1 MADCIRFVGGRLRV
15 EGVLAERIAG
25 AAGTPTYAYS
35 SAEIRRRYRAFD
47 LAFADRDHLLCYALK
62 ANSNLSLCRVLAREG
77 AGADIVSGGE
87 LRRALEAG
95 IPPSK
100 IVFSGVG
107 KLDSELHAALRAR
120 ILAVNVESEEEA
132 RRLELIARRVGR
144 RAPFA
149 VRLNPGVDARTHP
162 HVTTGMPGTKFG
174 LSRREALRVYR
185 RAKDSRWLE
194 AVGIQCHIG
203 SQIVRAA
210 PYRAALKGLLE
221 AADAAA
227 AMGLRLRH
235 VDVGGGMGIVYDR
248 GETFEPRE
256 LARTLL
262 PILKGRPGLRLLLE
276 PGRSLV
282 GPAGVLLTRTLYRK
296 ASGGRRFVVVDAA
309 MNDLI
314 RPALY
319 DAYHPVVCVRPRA
332 GRTVPMDVVGPVCET
347 ADFFAKGRRLPPI
360 ERGDLLAVL
369 KAGAYG
375 FSMSSQY
382 NSRPRAAEV
391 LVEGGRF
398 RTIRAREDFSDLVR
412 HER

>member
-1 MADCIRFVGGRLRV
+1 MAELIRFVGGRLRV
-15 EGVLAERIAG
+15 EGVEAGRIA
-25 AAGTPTYAYS
+25 AEAGTPTYAYS
-35 SAEIRRRYRAFD
+35 AGEIRRRFRDFDRAF
-47 LAFADRDHLLCYALK
+47 AGQDHLLCYALK
-62 ANSNLSLCRVLAREG
+62 ANSNLSLCRLLAKEG

-107 KLDSELHAALRAR
+107 KLDSELEAALRAG
-120 ILAVNVESEEEA
+120 ILAVNVESGEEA
-132 RRLELIARRVGR
+132 RRLELAARRLGR

-162 HVTTGMPGTKFG
+162 HVTTGVAGTKFG
-174 LSRREALRVYR
+174 LSRRETLGIYR
-185 RAKDSRWLE
+185 RARAGRWLE

-203 SQIVRAA
+203 SQISSLA
-210 PYRAALKGLLE
+210 PYRAALKGLLGTAE
-221 AADAAA
+221 AVA

-235 VDVGGGMGIVYDR
+235 ADIGGGMGIVYDR
-248 GETFEPRE
+248 GRAFPPRE
-256 LARTLL
+256 LAKALL
-262 PILKGRPGLRLLLE
+262 PALRGRGLRLLLE
-276 PGRSLV
+276 PGRCLV
-282 GPAGVLLTRTLYRK
+282 GPAGLLLTRALYRK
-296 ASGGRRFVVVDAA
+296 RSGGRRFVVVDAA

-319 DAYHPVVCVRPRA
+319 GATHPVVCVRPRA
-332 GRTVPMDVVGPVCET
+332 GRNVPVDVVGPVCET
-347 ADFFAKGRRLPPI
+347 ADFFARGRRLPPV
-360 ERGDLLAVL
+360 EPGDLLAVL

-391 LVEGGRF
+391 LVEGRRF
-398 RTIRAREDFSDLVR
+398 KTIRARETFSDLVR